1 MTPFGPSPHVV
12 DRPQITG
19 SGPDPHPP
27 TDPLCCYL
35 APPTHHQDKNLNFKF
50 ILLFLSKYAVMVC
63 EAEVQSS
70 HDDVEAVDNKST
82 SMRTHLSLLSALMS
96 LVASSEPAEAM
107 NFKKASEIMQVKKL
121 SEFAVIPTRGS
132 QYAAGKGL
140 DTMKLNTKK
149 MPTF

>member
-1 MTPFGPSPHVV
+1 
-12 DRPQITG
+12 
-19 SGPDPHPP
+19 
-27 TDPLCCYL
+27 
-35 APPTHHQDKNLNFKF
+35 
-50 ILLFLSKYAVMVC
+50 MVC

-70 HDDVEAVDNKST
+70 HDDVGAVDNKST

-132 QYAAGKGL
+132 QYAAGKCL

-149 MPTF
+149 MPTFQAMKA